1 MDSGPGA
8 GPRRFTVMAG
18 AALEDHHI
26 GPVTGPTLR
35 AALIK
40 LDWSLVDASTAYVLQ
55 GMPDTTELNGR
66 P

>member
-1 MDSGPGA
+1 
-8 GPRRFTVMAG
+8 MAG
-18 AALEDHHI
+18 AALEDHRI

-40 LDWSLVDASTAYVLQ
+40 LDWSPVDASTAYVLQ
-55 GMPDTTELNGR
+55 GMPDTAELNGR